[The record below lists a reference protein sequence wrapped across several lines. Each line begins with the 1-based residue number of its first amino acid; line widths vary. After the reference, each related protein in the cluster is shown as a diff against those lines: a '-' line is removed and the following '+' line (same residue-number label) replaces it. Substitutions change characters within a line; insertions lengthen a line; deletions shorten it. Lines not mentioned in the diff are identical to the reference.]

1 MTRPPKM
8 PASAIRSMVESRNAP
23 QVPLVPLIRA
33 STPSSMSRNTK
44 IVQVKAPGKSSP
56 IGKRPSAPPATPT
69 VPMTVTA
76 FGVMGVRASTL
87 PTGVNRR
94 VMAGRSGFSMAVRS
108 YRRAELEFSAARVGF
123 TFRQPGRFFP
133 WGLWTR
139 CSRVK
144 AGRAQRWLAGGRP
157 PAPPEAREAIAR
169 RRTSVAGTSS
179 GAGGAAGRAPAAD
192 QVRNVVL
199 VGHSG
204 TGKSSL
210 VEALLAAT
218 GTIQRPGS
226 IEEGTT
232 VSDFDEIEVK
242 QQRSVNLTLAPV
254 IHNGIKV
261 NLLDTPGYADFT
273 GDLRAGLRA
282 ADSALFAVSATDGI
296 DGVTRMLWEECA
308 AVGMP
313 RAVVITKIDHQR
325 AEFQATLDACR
336 EAFGDA
342 VAPLYLPVGE
352 PVNGLIGL
360 LSQKLYS
367 YSGGERS
374 EGAPAAADEE
384 RMTDLRG
391 ELIEGVITESEDESL
406 MDRYLSGEE
415 IDPKVLIED
424 LEKAVAQS
432 SFYPVLV
439 VSAPQKIGMLEL
451 LEVMTEAF
459 PSPAEHPLPPVTTPD
474 GKPVTG
480 LSADPKGP
488 LLAEVVKTTSDSYV
502 GRISLVRVF
511 SGTLRPDAS
520 VHVSGH
526 GRAASGHE
534 DHDDDERIGALT
546 SPLGKQQR
554 PVTQCAAGDICA
566 VAKLSTAETGDT
578 LSDKEKPL
586 LMESWSM
593 PEPLLPVAI
602 VAKSKADE
610 DKLSQA
616 LSRLVAEDPTLRLEN
631 NAETRQLVLWCMGE
645 AHADLLLDRLANRYG
660 VAVETTDLRV
670 PLRETVAGKA
680 QGLGR
685 NVKQSG
691 GHGEYGICHIE
702 IEPLADASA
711 FEFVDKIV
719 GGVVPRQFIP
729 SVEKGVR
736 WQMEQGV
743 VAGYPMIGIRVTLY
757 DGKAHSVDSSDMA
770 FQKAG
775 RAALRDAVDK
785 AQPKLLEPVD
795 EVSVLVPDDYVGA
808 IMSDVP
814 SRRGR
819 VLGTEQI
826 GVGRTLVKAEI
837 PELEITRYAIELR
850 SLSHGTG
857 SFTRSYLRHEPL
869 PAHLASKVAAESKPG

>member
-1 MTRPPKM
+1 
-8 PASAIRSMVESRNAP
+8 
-23 QVPLVPLIRA
+23 
-33 STPSSMSRNTK
+33 
-44 IVQVKAPGKSSP
+44 
-56 IGKRPSAPPATPT
+56 
-69 VPMTVTA
+69 
-76 FGVMGVRASTL
+76 
-87 PTGVNRR
+87 
-94 VMAGRSGFSMAVRS
+94 
-108 YRRAELEFSAARVGF
+108 
-123 TFRQPGRFFP
+123 
-133 WGLWTR
+133 
-139 CSRVK
+139 
-144 AGRAQRWLAGGRP
+144 
-157 PAPPEAREAIAR
+157 
-169 RRTSVAGTSS
+169 VAGTSG

-232 VSDFDEIEVK
+232 VSDFDETEVR
-242 QQRSVNLTLAPV
+242 QQRSVNLTLAPI
-254 IHNGIKV
+254 IHNGVKV

-325 AEFQATLDACR
+325 ADFQATLDACR

-352 PVNGLIGL
+352 PLTGLIGL

-374 EGAPAAADEE
+374 EGAPAAADEG

-424 LEKAVAQS
+424 LEKAVARG

-439 VSAPQKIGMLEL
+439 ASAPQKIGMLEL

-459 PSPAEHPLPPVTTPD
+459 PSPAEHPLPSVTTPD

-480 LSADPKGP
+480 LASDPKGP

-578 LSDKEKPL
+578 LSDKDNPL

-616 LSRLVAEDPTLRLEN
+616 LGRLVAEDPTLRLEN

-645 AHADLLLDRLANRYG
+645 AHADVLLDRLANRYG

-702 IEPLADASA
+702 IEPLEDASA

-795 EVSVLVPDDYVGA
+795 EVSVLVPDEYVGA

-869 PAHLASKVAAESKPG
+869 PSHLAAKVAAESKPG

>member
-1 MTRPPKM
+1 VT
-8 PASAIRSMVESRNAP
+8 ASA
-23 QVPLVPLIRA
+23 
-33 STPSSMSRNTK
+33 
-44 IVQVKAPGKSSP
+44 
-56 IGKRPSAPPATPT
+56 
-69 VPMTVTA
+69 
-76 FGVMGVRASTL
+76 
-87 PTGVNRR
+87 
-94 VMAGRSGFSMAVRS
+94 
-108 YRRAELEFSAARVGF
+108 
-123 TFRQPGRFFP
+123 
-133 WGLWTR
+133 
-139 CSRVK
+139 
-144 AGRAQRWLAGGRP
+144 
-157 PAPPEAREAIAR
+157 
-169 RRTSVAGTSS
+169 S
-179 GAGGAAGRAPAAD
+179 GAGGAAGRAPTAD

-218 GTIQRPGS
+218 GTIQRTGS

-232 VSDFDEIEVK
+232 VSDFDEVEIR

-254 IHNGIKV
+254 VHNGIKV

-282 ADSALFAVSATDGI
+282 ADSALFVVSATDGI

-325 AEFQATLDACR
+325 AEFDATLTACR
-336 EAFGDA
+336 DAFGDA
-342 VAPLYLPVGE
+342 VAPLYQPVGS

-360 LSQKLYS
+360 LSEKLYS
-367 YSGGERS
+367 YSGGERT
-374 EGAPAAADEE
+374 EGAPAAESADEIAE
-384 RMTDLRG
+384 LRG
-391 ELIEGVITESEDESL
+391 ELIEGIITESEDESL

-415 IDPKVLIED
+415 IEPKVLIED
-424 LEKAVAQS
+424 LEKAVARG
-432 SFYPVLV
+432 SFYPVLAT
-439 VSAPQKIGMLEL
+439 SAPQRIGMLEL
-451 LEVMTEAF
+451 LEIMTQAF
-459 PSPAEHPLPPVTTPD
+459 PSPAEHPMPDVTTPD

-480 LSADPKGP
+480 LTSDPKGP
-488 LLAEVVKTTSDSYV
+488 LLAEVIKTTSDPYV

-526 GRAASGHE
+526 GRAARGHA
-534 DHDDDERIGALT
+534 DHDNDERMGALT

-554 PVTQCAAGDICA
+554 TVTQCGAGDICA
-566 VAKLSTAETGDT
+566 VAKLGTAETGDT
-578 LSDKEKPL
+578 LSDKDHPL

-645 AHADLLLDRLANRYG
+645 AHADVLLDRLSHRHG

-670 PLRETVAGKA
+670 PLRETIAGKA
-680 QGLGR
+680 NGLGR
-685 NVKQSG
+685 NVKQTG

-702 IEPLADASA
+702 IEPLEDSA
-711 FEFVDKIV
+711 GFEFVDKIV

-736 WQMEQGV
+736 SQMELGV
-743 VAGYPMIGIRVTLY
+743 TAGYPMTGVRVTLY
-757 DGKAHSVDSSDMA
+757 DGKAHPVDSSDMA

-785 AQPKLLEPVD
+785 AQPMLLEPVD
-795 EVSVLVPDDYVGA
+795 EVTVLVPDDYVGA
-808 IMSDVP
+808 IMSDL
-814 SRRGR
+814 SGRRGR
-819 VLGTEQI
+819 VLGTEPV

-837 PELEITRYAIELR
+837 PELEICRYAIDLR
-850 SLSHGTG
+850 SVSHGTG
-857 SFTRSYLRHEPL
+857 SFTRQYLRHEAL
-869 PAHLASKVAAESKPG
+869 PAHLAAKVAAESRPD